1 MAAGTPVIATRTGG
15 LPEIILHGENGFLSE
30 VGDVED
36 MARNARIIL
45 TSTHTL
51 ERFKENAREQASK
64 FAIGNIVPAYEK
76 LYKTVLEKNK

>member
-1 MAAGTPVIATRTGG
+1 
-15 LPEIILHGENGFLSE
+15 
-30 VGDVED
+30 VED

-45 TSTHTL
+45 SSTHTL

-64 FAIGNIVPAYEK
+64 FAIGNIVPAYEE